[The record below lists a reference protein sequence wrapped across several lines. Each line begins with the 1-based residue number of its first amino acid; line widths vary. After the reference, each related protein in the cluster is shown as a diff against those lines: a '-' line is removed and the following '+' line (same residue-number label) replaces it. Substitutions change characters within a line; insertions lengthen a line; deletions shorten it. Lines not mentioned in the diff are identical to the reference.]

1 MFPPTEFVV
10 FDALLIVPL
19 DSATPPIEF
28 DTPPG
33 VEIAPVAKMVVCPLL
48 SSELDISHPPIE
60 FEDAPALLMVPFD
73 STTPPIEFDTPPGVE
88 IAPVARI
95 VICPLLSSELESVHP
110 PIVLDVAVAFEIVPL
125 LSRTLAIVYELHP
138 KFPEMFPPTF
148 RLFVIV
154 VADIVVIPVAESNV
168 KASLPAAEGY
178 PPSL

>member
-1 MFPPTEFVV
+1 MAAILV
-10 FDALLIVPL
+10 F
-19 DSATPPIEF
+19 
-28 DTPPG
+28 
-33 VEIAPVAKMVVCPLL
+33 PLL

-60 FEDAPALLMVPFD
+60 FEDAPALLIVPL
-73 STTPPIEFDTPPGVE
+73 SNATPPIEFDTPPGVE

-138 KFPEMFPPTF
+138 KFPEIFPPTF

-168 KASLPAAEGY
+168 RAALPAAEGY